1 MQGTDEELYRV
12 YRQRGEQEA
21 LRCLF
26 DRYSEG
32 LMLFLCGYTRS
43 IEDAEELMIDSF
55 AEVAA
60 GTNIFSGKSSFK
72 TWLFSVGKH
81 QALMLIRK
89 QKHTPVPMQSEPAEL
104 RKTEG
109 PVEWTV
115 TENGKTLMAAWASE
129 TEVLL
134 ENDDVVLT
142 LWFAKKE
149 GTAPGV
155 AQITFTVNALGNAS
169 ELSLLFAGRVLA
181 AEAHTVDGSIIFEA
195 IVYGDA
201 NCDGQITA
209 ADAALILRTLVGLSE
224 LTPRGL
230 LHADVDGNGE
240 ITAADAA
247 LILRYVIRLI
257 DSFPAE
263 NP

>member
-104 RKTEG
+104 RSPELELLKDEQKRQVYLALNRLTDDYR
-109 PVEWTV
+109 
-115 TENGKTLMAAWASE
+115 M
-129 TEVLL
+129 VLL
-134 ENDDVVLT
+134 LRFVEDMSIEEISEIMRKRTKQVYNLLDRGKQAL
-142 LWFAKKE
+142 KKE
-149 GTAPGV
+149 LVRIG
-155 AQITFTVNALGNAS
+155 
-169 ELSLLFAGRVLA
+169 
-181 AEAHTVDGSIIFEA
+181 FE
-195 IVYGDA
+195 YE
-201 NCDGQITA
+201 Q
-209 ADAALILRTLVGLSE
+209 L
-224 LTPRGL
+224 
-230 LHADVDGNGE
+230 
-240 ITAADAA
+240 
-247 LILRYVIRLI
+247 
-257 DSFPAE
+257 
-263 NP
+263 